1 MGRANVR
8 LVSAEGAAFVV
19 DFRAACVS
27 NTIKNMLSSQGAWA
41 PPPRPPP
48 SPHPRPSRPCASLLK
63 TGKEC

>member
-27 NTIKNMLSSQGAWA
+27 NTIKNMLSSQGAPPA
-41 PPPRPPP
+41 PARPPRPPR
-48 SPHPRPSRPCASLLK
+48 PRPEAFL
-63 TGKEC
+63 